1 MGFLNLFK
9 KDKHKKKP
17 EHTQPSL
24 QIEWEEVGD
33 IPESDTTEDDTDLP
47 FGWVTHNKEFIE
59 PIEKEFSYFMN
70 IWIDARDKSPREL
83 HSALKSFV
91 GYMESVQKL
100 CRSKGK
106 YFEIW
111 CNEILLS
118 PGYLDA
124 RKKELEESS
133 TEWLN
138 LQREYDQKQKL
149 LLTLHDDLWDLIIS
163 NDSILQT
170 DIYKHFDNS
179 VKQDIQSLLYNW
191 DKLGKISRIKT
202 GRTYTVV
209 KK

>member
-1 MGFLNLFK
+1 MGLLHLFK
-9 KDKHKKKP
+9 SKRKSQTKEQVP
-17 EHTQPSL
+17 EPVTNSPVDSSMGKF
-24 QIEWEEVGD
+24 ED
-33 IPESDTTEDDTDLP
+33 IAESDDELP
-47 FGWVTHNKEFIE
+47 WGWIAKNKEFIDK
-59 PIEKEFSYFMN
+59 IEGEYSYFLDN
-70 IWIDARDKSPREL
+70 WINARNKSPREL

-100 CRSKGK
+100 CGSKGK

-149 LLTLHDDLWDLIIS
+149 LLTLHDDLWNLIIS